1 MRGLFSFA
9 LLFERELMSR
19 RLTTSQITSVIRPH
33 DDIYVGR
40 TADGIWALY
49 AVKNIC
55 LVEGRIGACALVR
68 WCSESESD
76 LLDILELSGKIACIP
91 MQGPNGVYAITQ
103 RLM

>member
-1 MRGLFSFA
+1 
-9 LLFERELMSR
+9 MSR
-19 RLTTSQITSVIRPH
+19 QITTREITSAIRPH

-49 AVKNIC
+49 AIKGIC
-55 LVEGRIGACALVR
+55 FIKERVEACELVR
-68 WCSESESD
+68 WCNNSESD

-91 MQGPNGVYAITQ
+91 MSTPDGVCAITH